1 MARVLPALCAIA
13 LAMLP
18 QISSAEELNDLLGH
32 HPHHGQDPY
41 STAMDQLNR
50 PCCHGVDCMSF
61 EGEVAR
67 VEGGW
72 QMGPWFVADAKVIK
86 IETLH
91 GSVRGIHSIC
101 FASGRSGALANGAKA
116 TVRCGFPAQSGV

>member
-1 MARVLPALCAIA
+1 MTSLTCALAIA
-13 LAMLP
+13 LAILP
-18 QISSAEELNDLLGH
+18 QVSFAEDLNSLLGH

-41 STAMDQLNR
+41 SKAADQLNR

-61 EGEVAR
+61 EGSVER

-72 QMGPWFVADAKVIK
+72 QFGPFFVESSRVIR

-101 FASGRSGALANGAKA
+101 FANGRAGALANGAKA